1 MTRFSILSK
10 YSCYYFSV
18 LILFIIPS
26 QFLAIFHSSLKK
38 NDQRNYGGSR
48 RDIILIW
55 SIQEWKMHLME
66 SITVL
71 IALKPRIEIITG
83 TQIDATKFKSLDL

>member
-1 MTRFSILSK
+1 MPTPVKTIGVVILK
-10 YSCYYFSV
+10 
-18 LILFIIPS
+18 I
-26 QFLAIFHSSLKK
+26 KK